1 MNRFDEFRG
10 LHHAGRPLLLPGAW
24 DVASAAALAAAGFRA
39 VGTSSLAVAT
49 AAGMPDDG
57 AATRDVTLALVGAM
71 VRLPCLV
78 SVDLEGGL
86 SDRPEE
92 VADLAER
99 LVAMGVVGLNVE
111 DGRPG
116 GSLAP
121 VEQLPRVIAAIKA
134 RTPGLFI
141 NARTDTFWRAAA
153 RTPSLPE
160 TIERLR
166 AYEAAGADGVFA
178 PFVSDEATIAA
189 LVEAVEAPLN
199 VLFMPGHHT
208 LGRLAELG
216 VRRVSCGSLLFR
228 VGLGAALRAAA
239 AIQAGDP
246 LSPDEI
252 PSFAT
257 VQALAPPWSG
267 APGELPVRQPG
278 RPLYSRHQR

>member
-1 MNRFDEFRG
+1 MSPFDEFRG

-24 DVASAAALAAAGFRA
+24 DVASAAALTAAGFRA
-39 VGTSSLAVAT
+39 VGTSSLAVA
-49 AAGMPDDG
+49 AATGKPDDG
-57 AATRDVTLALVGAM
+57 AAIREVTLTLVGAM

-78 SVDLEGGL
+78 SVDLEGGF

-92 VADLAER
+92 IADLAER

-121 VEQLPRVIAAIKA
+121 AEHLPRVIAAIKA
-134 RTPGLFI
+134 RTPHLFV
-141 NARTDTFWRAAA
+141 NARTDTFWRAAERA
-153 RTPSLPE
+153 PSLPE

-166 AYEAAGADGVFA
+166 AYEAAGADGVFV
-178 PFVSDEATIAA
+178 PFVRDEATIAA
-189 LVEAVEAPLN
+189 LVEAVETPLN
-199 VLFMPGHHT
+199 VLFLPGHHT

-246 LSPDEI
+246 LAPDEI

-257 VQALAPPWSG
+257 VQALAPP
-267 APGELPVRQPG
+267 
-278 RPLYSRHQR
+278 